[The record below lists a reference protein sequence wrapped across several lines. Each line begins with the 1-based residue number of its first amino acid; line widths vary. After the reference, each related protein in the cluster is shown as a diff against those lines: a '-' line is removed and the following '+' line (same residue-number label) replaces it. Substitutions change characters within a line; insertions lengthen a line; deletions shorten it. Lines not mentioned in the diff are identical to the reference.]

1 VGVGGGGA
9 SRHNR
14 IMSSKNSDDD
24 LTRVLDGWVPCGRTD
39 PGIDPTRVL
48 DGWKP
53 ASALDGGKLDPSLP
67 HVDELQL
74 RRRPARPDPESARL
88 PKDLD
93 LNVPTRYSKWDT
105 SDVTDID
112 AVWKPADFVARAA
125 EEVPVESDWQPG
137 AISTNVRKPQHPRVL
152 TAWKP
157 GAWVGAVKSVFDS
170 VARVV
175 STAQGPVVDTY
186 PPHVLLA
193 LWAPQNMTS
202 PFLDR
207 WPLRV
212 LLSPVQPDEAGAE
225 LLNHL
230 PPEAEL
236 WLAEHDIDWGLV
248 GEAVLLHE
256 PGLREFQLKE
266 LRAFVEAERQAT
278 WDRSNKAYKLP
289 ASGQPIERI

>member
-1 VGVGGGGA
+1 
-9 SRHNR
+9 
-14 IMSSKNSDDD
+14 MSSKKSDDD
-24 LTRVLDGWVPCGRTD
+24 PTRVLDGWVPGGRTD
-39 PGIDPTRVL
+39 PGADPTRVL

-53 ASALDGGKLDPSLP
+53 ATALDGAKLDPSLP
-67 HVDELQL
+67 QVDELQA
-74 RRRPARPDPESARL
+74 RRKSARPDPESGRL

-93 LNVPTRYSKWDT
+93 LKVPTRYSKWDT
-105 SDVTDID
+105 SDVTDVD
-112 AVWKPADFVARAA
+112 AVWKPSDFVARAA
-125 EEVPVESDWQPG
+125 DERPVESDWQPG

-225 LLNHL
+225 LLKYL
-230 PPEAEL
+230 PPQAEL
-236 WLAEHDIDWGLV
+236 WLGEHDIDWGLV

-256 PGLREFQLKE
+256 PGLRDFQLKE
-266 LRAFVEAERQAT
+266 LRAFVDAERQAT
-278 WDRSNKAYKLP
+278 WERANKAYKLP